1 MILIPIS
8 DNPKIKK
15 KKEKDPGVL
24 LCKYRK
30 ERSYCCFGIV
40 IPQNCPE
47 REPYHVLSAIQ
58 GETDVEINE
67 YSNGSKISET
77 LVAIF

>member
-15 KKEKDPGVL
+15 EKKDPGVL

-30 ERSYCCFGIV
+30 ERSYCSFGIV
-40 IPQNCPE
+40 IPHNYPE

-67 YSNGSKISET
+67 FSNDSKISET
-77 LVAIF
+77 FVAIF